1 MSTSHLRDR
10 LDRLLNIAE
19 NGKDGMLRGKIAFIL
34 DIIPPTLPEIQKDLL
49 VVDKPKIK
57 DLMGRTKPYRKDKCM
72 RELTTYNKREDLFG
86 QICDLIA
93 RIAASNSCEE

>member
-1 MSTSHLRDR
+1 MATEHLRER
-10 LDRLLNIAE
+10 LDRLLTMAE

-34 DIIPPTLPEIQKDLL
+34 DIIPSTMPEIQPAIL
-49 VVDKPKIK
+49 VVDKPRIK

-86 QICDLIA
+86 QICDLIV
-93 RIAASNSCEE
+93 RIFSDREIE

>member
-1 MSTSHLRDR
+1 MATEHLRER
-10 LDRLLNIAE
+10 LDRLLTMAE
-19 NGKDGMLRGKIAFIL
+19 TSKDGMLRGKVAFIL
-34 DIIPPTLPEIQKDLL
+34 DIIPPTMPEIQPEIL
-49 VVDKPKIK
+49 VINKPRIK

-93 RIAASNSCEE
+93 RIASDREVE